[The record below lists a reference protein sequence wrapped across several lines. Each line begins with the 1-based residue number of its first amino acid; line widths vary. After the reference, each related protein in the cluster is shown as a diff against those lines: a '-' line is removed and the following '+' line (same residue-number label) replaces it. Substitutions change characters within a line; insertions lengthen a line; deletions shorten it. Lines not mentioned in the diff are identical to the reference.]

1 MSLSN
6 ISVQRVDNLQLHPNA
21 DRLEIA
27 SVCGYTMAVQKGAFR
42 QGQNCIFFPPDNLIP
57 TRIAEI
63 LGVAKYLKSA
73 VYPGDLE
80 KSACRIGAARLRG
93 VPSFGFAIP
102 TELSEI
108 GLDLNETYE
117 AVRYAPPPKLYQGDQ
132 IPEHPKLHRYTEIE
146 NVQRFPDTI
155 PEGTPVAISEK
166 LHGTN
171 ARLAVIDGE
180 FIVGSHN
187 CQRVAGDN
195 IYWRALEP
203 CLTFLNDMKE
213 DGHDVIVFGEI
224 YGRGIQDLTYGET
237 TPVFRC
243 FDISVNGLYL
253 SHYLTMMLCKSYSI
267 PTVPVLWVGAY
278 SQDKL
283 VSLTDGK
290 SSLADH
296 VREGVVVKALEE
308 TVPRQ
313 ILKSV
318 SVDYYARG

>member
-1 MSLSN
+1 
-6 ISVQRVDNLQLHPNA
+6 
-21 DRLEIA
+21 
-27 SVCGYTMAVQKGAFR
+27 
-42 QGQNCIFFPPDNLIP
+42 
-57 TRIAEI
+57 
-63 LGVAKYLKSA
+63 
-73 VYPGDLE
+73 
-80 KSACRIGAARLRG
+80 LRG
-93 VPSFGFAIP
+93 VSSFGFVIP
-102 TELSEI
+102 TELQEI
-108 GLDLNETYE
+108 GRDLNGIYE
-117 AVRYAPPPKLYQGDQ
+117 AVRYEPAPKLYQGDQ
-132 IPEHPKLHRYTEIE
+132 LPEHPKFHRYTEIE

-166 LHGTN
+166 LHGTA

-180 FIVGSHN
+180 FIVGSHR

-267 PTVPVLWVGAY
+267 PTVPILWVGAY
-278 SQDKL
+278 SHEKL

-318 SVDYYARG
+318 SVDYLARD

>member
-1 MSLSN
+1 MDDGSLGHSDDGSEDKAN
-6 ISVQRVDNLQLHPNA
+6 FAVCRYSKCDCEVLMQGLARFGITAKYYDTQGYSRLRLNA
-21 DRLEIA
+21 DDAERFFLLVAPYIPPAMQYKLPARYRGHAGWLPEASKTYKPLLVTQIITSIEIDESPLSKYRYDIETDTHNYFA
-27 SVCGYTMAVQKGAFR
+27 NHVLVHNS
-42 QGQNCIFFPPDNLIP
+42 NCR
-57 TRIAEI
+57 T
-63 LGVAKYLKSA
+63 G
-73 VYPGDLE
+73 
-80 KSACRIGAARLRG
+80 
-93 VPSFGFAIP
+93 
-102 TELSEI
+102 
-108 GLDLNETYE
+108 
-117 AVRYAPPPKLYQGDQ
+117 
-132 IPEHPKLHRYTEIE
+132 
-146 NVQRFPDTI
+146 
-155 PEGTPVAISEK
+155 
-166 LHGTN
+166 
-171 ARLAVIDGE
+171 VIDGE
-180 FIVGSHN
+180 FIVGSHR

-267 PTVPVLWVGAY
+267 PTVPILWVGAY
-278 SQDKL
+278 SHEKL